1 MTKHFLTTIQGELL
15 NVSDRAQMLGR
26 NKKTRVIL
34 FDDLDPSCG
43 LDSFSRSSEYLK
55 PLTLQND
62 PKPDNRSG
70 NVNVQYY
77 FQTKIDALL
86 EHFTK
91 EKKQNERKLFFF
103 PKDLKGLANVWKF

>member
-1 MTKHFLTTIQGELL
+1 MTKQFLTTIQGELL
-15 NVSDRAQMLGR
+15 NVPERAQMLGR

-34 FDDLDPSCG
+34 FDDFDTGCVLAIK
-43 LDSFSRSSEYLK
+43 SRSSEYLK
-55 PLTLQND
+55 PETLQND

-70 NVNVQYY
+70 NINVQYY
-77 FQTKIDALL
+77 DQTKIDALL

-103 PKDLKGLANVWKF
+103 PKDLKGLEKM